1 MRPFLLRTALTALR
15 LTLPHERNKG
25 LPSYAKDFSVC
36 TYTNVDCHC
45 PRQTLWFTG
54 RSGIKTATDRAYG
67 RPRTSSVHT
76 HPLNKGD
83 NFDHY
88 IASDAAVTDGTF
100 PIDWSEII
108 SSVACAKQAGEL
120 VWGGLPP
127 TDIDALIREEVEK
140 VGSPLAGLMMIY
152 GLYLGVPLRNAE
164 AVMDAM
170 ERYAW
175 YYA

>member
-1 MRPFLLRTALTALR
+1 
-15 LTLPHERNKG
+15 
-25 LPSYAKDFSVC
+25 
-36 TYTNVDCHC
+36 
-45 PRQTLWFTG
+45 
-54 RSGIKTATDRAYG
+54 
-67 RPRTSSVHT
+67 
-76 HPLNKGD
+76 LNKGD